1 LNRIILALSAF
12 LLLTSTGC
20 GPKLIP
26 GLEIELADTPDQR
39 QLIKVMEDF
48 RASYERKDVDGLVA
62 LASKRFFEKSGS
74 TDTEDDYAYDG
85 LHKHF
90 SEHFKMIEKIALDY
104 TLKDVRVEGENAT
117 IDYHFKTRYLMK
129 LPSGDKWQ
137 VTNDLNRMTL
147 AKEDDQW
154 KVLSGM

>member
-1 LNRIILALSAF
+1 M
-12 LLLTSTGC
+12 GC

-26 GLEIELADTPDQR
+26 GLDIELADTPDHR
-39 QLIKVMEDF
+39 ALVKVMEEF
-48 RASYERKDVDGLVA
+48 RTAYEQKNIDALVA

-74 TDTEDDYAYDG
+74 TDTDDDYAYDG
-85 LHKHF
+85 LRKHF
-90 SEHFKMIEKIALDY
+90 TEHFKMVDKVALDY

-147 AKEDDQW
+147 EKVDDQW

>member
-1 LNRIILALSAF
+1 LNRTILALSAVF
-12 LLLTSTGC
+12 LLTSTGC

-26 GLEIELADTPDQR
+26 GLEIELADTPDHR

-48 RASYERKDVDGLVA
+48 RAAYEKKDVDGLVA

-74 TDTEDDYAYDG
+74 TDTEDDYAYEG
-85 LHKHF
+85 LNKHF
-90 SEHFKMIEKIALDY
+90 SEHFKKIDKIALDY
-104 TLKDVRVEGENAT
+104 TLKDIRVEGENAT
-117 IDYHFKTRYLMK
+117 IDFHFKTRYLMK

-137 VTNDLNRMTL
+137 VTNDLHRMTL
-147 AKEDDQW
+147 AKEDNQW